1 MIYRLCYNDFELQK
15 IFDIKDDDR
24 KFYVLECI
32 IFMINVL
39 KYWKMFL
46 PENES
51 ILTENTHFHPLTSK
65 LTRMMQLLIIVI
77 MNCWKSVNNIAW
89 TIKLIVSLPVDRIQ
103 IVLQIA
109 TESMPDVLLIVL
121 AMRTVRAAV
130 TVVQILFAKV
140 SFHTLGHK
148 YWLITNP

>member
-1 MIYRLCYNDFELQK
+1 MTIEASTLK
-15 IFDIKDDDR
+15 
-24 KFYVLECI
+24 CI
-32 IFMINVL
+32 IFVINVS
-39 KYWKMFL
+39 KYWKTFL

-51 ILTENTHFHPLTSK
+51 ILTTNKHFLPLTSK

-89 TIKLIVSLPVDRIQ
+89 TINSIVSWTVDQIQ

-109 TESMPDVLLIVL
+109 TERMPDVLPIVL
-121 AMRTVRAAV
+121 AMRTVQTAV

-140 SFHTLGHK
+140 SFPTSGHK